1 MDLPMVLLNEM
12 SNEFQETET
21 AKLGLEYLREYDNS
35 KRPLVKQDEEDED
48 EYDDEDDDDD
58 DEDEYDSEPLAEEGF
73 WYVAEQW
80 FYSVFFIGI
89 FGIFVYVEM
98 PLDILAMLLHPM
110 NKPCEAGDTED
121 EFGDPDA
128 I

>member
-35 KRPLVKQDEEDED
+35 KRPLVKQDDELDQDEEG
-48 EYDDEDDDDD
+48 EDDDGE
-58 DEDEYDSEPLAEEGF
+58 DEDEYDSEPLEEGF
-73 WYVAEQW
+73 WYVIDQW

-121 EFGDPDA
+121 EFGDPDL